1 MLRSHRGL
9 STLRRAKA
17 AFWWCAMHVEC
28 PKGMAQILREMPTDA
43 DVGLLRSE
51 YGIDAE
57 SIGRPAKWGE
67 GLVWEELHFK
77 TRYPYSI
84 D

>member
-1 MLRSHRGL
+1 
-9 STLRRAKA
+9 
-17 AFWWCAMHVEC
+17 
-28 PKGMAQILREMPTDA
+28 MAQILREMPTDA

-57 SIGRPAKWGE
+57 SIGKPAKWGE

-77 TRYPYSI
+77 TRYPYAI